1 MLPDKIDCFNCIRA
15 YGFNPDQQTCN
26 FDPKVRTDADTWTVE
41 IKKFKQQKLPII
53 DQKRNL
59 SKTRL
64 RRDFIKHGLK
74 FVIGDEKPKLV
85 PKRDLELEKKIIQ
98 QKIQEEAEKK
108 RLKEQARIQAENEQK

>member
-15 YGFNPDQQTCN
+15 YGFNPDQQNCN
-26 FDPKVRTDADTWTVE
+26 FDPKVRTDVDTWTVE

-59 SKTRL
+59 SKSRL

-74 FVIGDEKPKLV
+74 FVIGDEKPKQV

-108 RLKEQARIQAENEQK
+108 RLKE